1 MVTRKKSTQM
11 LRQDKKQKCVTGKQ
25 CRDICIPKTKTCR
38 ETKVK
43 QDPVAGL
50 SYELD
55 KEKGELAKVKL
66 GKREASYSYDR
77 PTRTVKL
84 AAGKKGKQKTV
95 ELDLKNPAVVAGVV
109 GGFIGISLAHSLAKG
124 IIRDKVEDIKTY
136 RQFEKDRNFWEK
148 TGVPDSQKG
157 AYDHPDKNLK
167 MSLLAA
173 EHEIKDMPRERLYI
187 FDKHGNPIVI
197 RGGKEGEVRLGF
209 TDIFKAKKFDN
220 TGAVITH
227 NHPGGATFSSTDIST
242 AGSLGLSE
250 IRATTNTDTY
260 ILRPKNRAVFDN
272 RTNNKL
278 IRDYEGIQNAIL
290 SEHESKLFDE
300 ELPFE
305 KNSKQAIKN
314 LLYYST
320 IGKSTFDR
328 ELLRSVEFEAHRA
341 LEKLIEDD
349 FEKDF
354 EYKRV
359 PRYTTEKREK
369 DFADPPPV
377 DPDFPNRKNRYS
389 LPRKTP
395 RRDSISINLY
405 QATHDAIT
413 SIYGE
418 IDGYP
423 SVQQNDNESLSG
435 IFRDGYQIYDYSIT
449 HNGVLSYVESTR
461 SDSYLVGFSIDSGYN
476 KRQDTAATKKPKKCI
491 HGKPCKNTCIA
502 KGVTC
507 RVQLGSKELLALRQ
521 VSAAIKSPPSKTKT
535 KQNARS
541 PELPL
546 GKAAVVLTTTAAF
559 ALGAGLIAKNL
570 TNKEQTGTSSKLK
583 TPELPETLT
592 ETPKIDV
599 EGSFHALVG
608 VYQDAL
614 NASGVRE
621 VYPATVTAIERLVGG
636 SGGAKG
642 QQKTAEALGGTIMM
656 AHVDS
661 EKEKADPKLQKQAAK
676 AGRVSAKERLS
687 YIGKLI
693 DDETRSQDFKIA
705 LNKFSNNV
713 KPPPYPEEL
722 AALRYYTDSKGYQE
736 MNRTLRGQVDGLQ
749 TWLKTSHKDTR
760 SRSQIKADAEQ
771 DIKMTNSALNALP
784 DHKGEVYRGLTLPET
799 AIPRIGETW
808 NEKGFT
814 STTKNAFT
822 RYPGNVAMVIQSKSG
837 KDITPY
843 EKYKNDEVL
852 FKPNTSFKVT
862 EKRKVKKF
870 GKEFWLVK
878 MQQDD

>member
-1 MVTRKKSTQM
+1 MVARKKSTQM

-66 GKREASYSYDR
+66 GKREASYSYER
-77 PTRTVKL
+77 STKTVKL
-84 AAGKKGKQKTV
+84 AAGKKGRQKTV

-109 GGFIGISLAHSLAKG
+109 GGFVGISLAHSLAKG

-197 RGGKEGEVRLGF
+197 RGGKEGSVGLGI
-209 TDIFKAKKFDN
+209 TDIPKIKQFDN
-220 TGAVITH
+220 TGAVVTH
-227 NHPGGATFSSTDIST
+227 NHPGGATFSSTDILT
-242 AGSLGLSE
+242 AGRLGLSE
-250 IRATTNTDTY
+250 IRATTSTDTY
-260 ILRPKNRAVFDN
+260 ILKPKNRTTFDLP
-272 RTNNKL
+272 TNKTLLALYAGRQSRIIRKHKEKL
-278 IRDYEGIQNAIL
+278 LD
-290 SEHESKLFDE
+290 K
-300 ELPFE
+300 ELPFDQDFG
-305 KNSKQAIKN
+305 KATKN

-320 IGKSTFDR
+320 MGKSTLNK
-328 ELLRSVEFEAHRA
+328 ELLRSVEFEAHQE
-341 LEKLIEDD
+341 LERVINTR
-349 FEKDF
+349 FKDQF
-354 EYKRV
+354 VYRRV
-359 PRYTTEKREK
+359 PRYTTPKREQQ
-369 DFADPPPV
+369 FINPV
-377 DPDFPNRKNRYS
+377 QKILKN
-389 LPRKTP
+389 
-395 RRDSISINLY
+395 DSIHVY
-405 QATHDAIT
+405 HAVMDAIA

-435 IFRDGYQIYDYSIT
+435 IFRDGHQIYDYSIT

-491 HGKPCKNTCIA
+491 QGKPCKNTCIA

-507 RVQLGSKELLALRQ
+507 RVQLGSKELLALKQ

-546 GKAAVVLTTTAAF
+546 GKAAIALTATAAF

-583 TPELPETLT
+583 TPELPEVLT
-592 ETPKIDV
+592 ETPKVDV

-661 EKEKADPKLQKQAAK
+661 EKEKADPKLQKQTAK
-676 AGRVSAKERLS
+676 TGRVSAKERLS